1 MSRPNALSDRTLRA
15 LLREYTGGD
24 FSAEEIGELRP
35 HIERQLDYS
44 RQLRTLDLGGIDP
57 WNTHFLQDVRL
68 DRVPEPRPAVA
79 TRTPGPKA
87 TPRSQRPGRQGMLA
101 TLPIHELAPL
111 VARRQVSPVDV
122 TRELLERIETLDK
135 RLNAFAT

>member
-1 MSRPNALSDRTLRA
+1 MSRPNALADHTLRA

-44 RQLRTLDLGGIDP
+44 RQLQTLDLGGIDP
-57 WNTHFLQDVRL
+57 CNTNYLQDVRL
-68 DRVPEPRPAVA
+68 DRVPEPRPDAVG

-87 TPRSQRPGRQGMLA
+87 TPRAQRPGRQGMLA

-111 VARRQVSPVDV
+111 VARRQVSPVDL
-122 TRELLERIETLDK
+122 TRELLERIERLDK
-135 RLNAFAT
+135 R